1 MVLLMA
7 IIASWV
13 RVEEERAVQ
22 DLEDACDKLDAAD
35 GELVLDFASVRR
47 IDPGAIRAMERLA
60 GAADDKAVKVVLR
73 SVNVEVYKV
82 LKLVRLTRRFS
93 FIS

>member
-22 DLEDACDKLDAAD
+22 DLEDARDKLDTAD

>member
-7 IIASWV
+7 IISSWV
-13 RVEEERAVQ
+13 RVDEERAIQ
-22 DLEDACDKLDAAD
+22 DLEDARDKLDTAD

>member
-1 MVLLMA
+1 MVLIMA
-7 IIASWV
+7 IISSWV
-13 RVEEERAVQ
+13 RVDEERAIQ
-22 DLEDACDKLDAAD
+22 DLEDARDKLDTAD

>member
-13 RVEEERAVQ
+13 RVDEERAVQ
-22 DLEDACDKLDAAD
+22 DIEDARDKLDTAD

-60 GAADDKAVKVVLR
+60 GAADDKAIKVVLR

>member
-1 MVLLMA
+1 MA

-13 RVEEERAVQ
+13 RVEQERAVQ
-22 DLEDACDKLDAAD
+22 DLEDARDKLDTAD

-47 IDPGAIRAMERLA
+47 IDPGAIKAMDRLA

>member
-1 MVLLMA
+1 MLMA

-22 DLEDACDKLDAAD
+22 DLEDARDKLDTAD

>member
-1 MVLLMA
+1 MA

-13 RVEEERAVQ
+13 RVDEKRAVQ
-22 DLEDACDKLDAAD
+22 DLEDACDKLDTAD

-47 IDPGAIRAMERLA
+47 VDPGSIKAMERLA
-60 GAADDKAVKVVLR
+60 CVADDKAVKVVLR
-73 SVNVEVYKV
+73 SVNVDVYKV